1 MASTKTASS
10 DDEGIAKSE
19 LVPGVKNGGRRT
31 PPPGNGGLPQSLRH
45 HEQVDYTLHWCLERM
60 CDAKEIPY
68 GLFLEFIQS
77 LNLESIPNFS
87 MTPALKCRLILSG
100 IKNLTEV
107 TVDLVKSMA
116 GLTALIRNE
125 KFDIEEHL
133 FDLLI
138 PSDELILKV
147 LSFIS
152 SILSYM
158 LSEVK

>member
-1 MASTKTASS
+1 MASRKTASS
-10 DDEGIAKSE
+10 GDEGVAKSG
-19 LVPGVKNGGRRT
+19 LVPGVKNGGSRT
-31 PPPGNGGLPQSLRH
+31 PSPGNAGLPQSLRH
-45 HEQVDYTLHWCLERM
+45 HDQADYTLHWCLERM

-68 GLFLEFIQS
+68 GLFLDFIQS

-107 TVDLVKSMA
+107 TVDLLKSMA

-125 KFDIEEHL
+125 KFDIEDHL
-133 FDLLI
+133 FDLMI

-147 LSFIS
+147 LYLFCPFRR
-152 SILSYM
+152 
-158 LSEVK
+158 VCF